1 MVPVHGK
8 ALLAQTLAALILCL
22 SGCKGETPATEQMPA
37 EQEESR
43 QASYVGS
50 EACAGCHSEAAEAW
64 APSHHWH
71 AMQLATVDTV
81 RGDFD
86 DASFT
91 YGDIEYRFLK
101 RGNDYLAV
109 ADDANGEMR
118 EFVITH
124 TFGVSPLQ
132 QYLVTFPDGRRQAL
146 SVAWDTRPAED
157 GGQRWFH
164 LYPDESIVHG
174 DELHWTA
181 RNANWNF
188 MCADCHSTDLQKGYD
203 APTDSFTTSWA
214 EITVGCEA
222 CHGPGSNHAENP
234 ETAGLLAALTTQ
246 SSQIDTCARCHSR
259 RGVLAEEFS
268 PGSSFLDHY
277 LPSLLDAGL
286 YHPDGQ
292 IQDEVYVYGSF
303 LQSKM
308 HQRGVR
314 CTDCHDPHTA
324 ELKRPGN
331 ATCTLCHQSESSP
344 DFPTLAAG
352 SYDSEDHHFHS
363 VDSPGSRCVDCHMS
377 SRTYMVVDPRRDHSF
392 RVPRPDLSDELGT
405 PNACTGCHADRS
417 NAWAADEIAKRF
429 PDERASHYGEV
440 IAAARKPG
448 AEATT
453 LLARLATD
461 STEPGI
467 VRATAFSLFNSGGTP
482 VRDALQAGLADEDAL
497 VRIGAL
503 RGLGPLSVY
512 ERWQLASPLL
522 GDPLLAVRVEAARV
536 LAPALGQGLP
546 QSQRAALAAAME
558 ELRETHLL
566 NADRPDALTALA
578 GIYVDAGNY
587 AEAERW
593 FTAALDLDPTW
604 VQALANFAD
613 LRRLTGQDTESA
625 ELLERAVIARPDNAS
640 VRYAYGL
647 SLVRLRRA
655 EDSLAQFRGA
665 AELAPENA
673 GYAYAHGI
681 ALNSTGQSDES
692 VRVLT
697 DALERFPGDE
707 NLLQALM
714 TIERDRGNTAV
725 SLEYARR
732 LAKVR
737 PGDASVEAFIR
748 QLEST
753 ASQP

>member
-1 MVPVHGK
+1 MHRK
-8 ALLAQTLAALILCL
+8 ALSVFCIAILAAYLTA
-22 SGCKGETPATEQMPA
+22 CKGSTPSA
-37 EQEESR
+37 EQQEVAR
-43 QASYVGS
+43 AAPQRATYIGS
-50 EACAGCHSEAAEAW
+50 ETCAGCHAEAAEAW
-64 APSHHWH
+64 QQSHHWH
-71 AMQLATVDTV
+71 AMQPAAAETV

-86 DASFT
+86 DAAFT
-91 YGDIEYRFLK
+91 YGDIEYRFMK
-101 RGNDYLAV
+101 RGDDFLAI
-109 ADDANGEMR
+109 ADDADGEMR

-132 QYLVTFPDGRRQAL
+132 QYLVTFSDGRRQAL
-146 SVAWDTRPAED
+146 SVAWDSRPAES

-164 LYPDESIVHG
+164 LYPGEAIEHG
-174 DELHWTA
+174 DELHWTS

-203 APTDSFTTSWA
+203 APTASFTTSWA

-222 CHGPGSNHAENP
+222 CHGPGSMHADRP
-234 ETAGLLAALTTQ
+234 ETPGLLAALTEQ
-246 SSQIDTCARCHSR
+246 SSQVDTCARCHSR
-259 RGVLAEEFS
+259 RGILAEEFS

-314 CTDCHDPHTA
+314 CTDCHNPHTA
-324 ELKRPGN
+324 ELQRPGN
-331 ATCTLCHQSESSP
+331 ATCTLCHQSEPST

-352 SYDSEDHHFHS
+352 RYDSEDHHFHPPG
-363 VDSPGSRCVDCHMS
+363 SPGSRCVDCHMLA
-377 SRTYMVVDPRRDHSF
+377 RTYMVVDPRRDHSF
-392 RVPRPDLSDELGT
+392 RIPRPDLSDELGT
-405 PNACTGCHADRS
+405 PNACTGCHADQTS
-417 NAWAADEIAKRF
+417 AWAADEIARRF
-429 PDERASHYGEV
+429 PGERASHYGEV
-440 IAAARKPG
+440 IAAAREPG
-448 AEATT
+448 AEAAT
-453 LLARLATD
+453 LMARLATD
-461 STEPGI
+461 STRPGI
-467 VRATAFSLFNSGGTP
+467 VRATAFSLFSNGGLP
-482 VRDALQAGLADEDAL
+482 DRDALQAGLADEDAL

-503 RGLGPLSVY
+503 RGLGSLSVY
-512 ERWQLASPLL
+512 ERWQLASALL
-522 GDPLLAVRVEAARV
+522 GDPLLAVRVEATRV

-546 QSQRAALAAAME
+546 QSERAALEAALD

-593 FTAALDLDPTW
+593 FDAALDLDPAW

-613 LRRLTGQDTESA
+613 LRRLTGQDAESA
-625 ELLERAVIARPDNAS
+625 ELLERAVAARPDNAS

-692 VRVLT
+692 VRVLA
-697 DALERFPGDE
+697 DALQRFPGDG

-714 TIERDRGNTAV
+714 TIERDRGNTNIA
-725 SLEYARR
+725 LEYARR
-732 LAKVR
+732 LAGVR
-737 PGDASVEAFIR
+737 PADASIEAFIR

-753 ASQP
+753 VSQP